1 VLGCLQR
8 AYLRWKHGP
17 SIVVVSGLPRS
28 GTSMMMKM
36 LHAGG
41 MDLATDN
48 IRTADEDNPKGYFE
62 HERVKELDKGGDKS
76 WLGEFRGRTIK
87 IISFLL
93 PDLPGDYHY
102 KVIFMRRHLEEVIA
116 SQNKMLVRRGEPT
129 DEANDAKMIK
139 SYRMHLR
146 KVDFL
151 LEDETH
157 FSSLDVDYR
166 EVLERPAE
174 HAAHIRRFVGMD
186 LDIDKMAGA
195 VDRQLYRNRRES

>member
-1 VLGCLQR
+1 VLDLLQR
-8 AYLRWKHGP
+8 AYLKWKYGP

-36 LHAGG
+36 LDAGG

-48 IRTADEDNPKGYFE
+48 VRTADEDNPKGYFE
-62 HERVKELDKGGDKS
+62 YERVKELDKGGEKS
-76 WLGEFRGRTIK
+76 WLEEFRGKAIK

-93 PDLPGDYHY
+93 PDLPGEYHY
-102 KVIFMRRHLEEVIA
+102 KVIFMRRHLDEVIA

-146 KVDFL
+146 KVDFI
-151 LEDETH
+151 LEEETH
-157 FSSLDVDYR
+157 FASLDVDYR

-174 HAAHIRRFVGMD
+174 HAARIRQFVGMD
-186 LDIDKMAGA
+186 LDIDKMAEA